1 MSLASV
7 APAILAAAVGV
18 GIGYALH
25 LARSK
30 KNGVLVDSKIQQKLA
45 SAKEKI
51 QSLKEES
58 EKELDQRKQQII
70 ELEKRIS
77 ERETKLDTKLETV
90 EEKEQQLTQLRE
102 DLESEKQRYETLR
115 NQEETR
121 LIEISGL
128 TAQQAEQ
135 RVLEHAENR
144 TKEEIVR
151 RVRKMEQ
158 EGEHQLEEKARDI
171 LSLVIQRYAS
181 SHVAENSTS
190 HVDVPDASM
199 IGRIIGKEGRNI
211 QQLERVTGCEIVID
225 ETPNSIMISGFS
237 PVRRQVAKR
246 AIEALIKD
254 GRVHPG
260 RIEEVV

>member
-1 MSLASV
+1 MNVASV
-7 APAILAAAVGV
+7 APALLASAVGI

-25 LARSK
+25 LAMNK
-30 KNGVLVDSKIQQKLA
+30 KNGMTVDSKIQQKLA

-51 QSLKEES
+51 QNFKEES
-58 EKELDQRKQQII
+58 EKELDERKKQII

-77 ERETKLDTKLETV
+77 DRETKLDKKLEDV
-90 EEKEQQLTQLRE
+90 EKKEHILEQLKLQLT
-102 DLESEKQRYETLR
+102 SEKQQYETLR
-115 NQEETR
+115 DDEQKR
-121 LIEISGL
+121 LVEISGL
-128 TAQQAEQ
+128 TTQQAET

-151 RVRKMEQ
+151 RVRKLEQ
-158 EGEHQLEEKARDI
+158 EGEYQLEEKAHDI

-190 HVDVPDASM
+190 YVDVPDASM

-225 ETPNSIMISGFS
+225 SEAGHSIMISGFS

-246 AIEALIKD
+246 
-254 GRVHPG
+254 
-260 RIEEVV
+260 